1 MPIPSHRCNPNSWS
15 LNQIRRA
22 QFVCMLT
29 ATIISL
35 PAVFFP
41 DTWIW
46 QHFLCMLGFIIPTG
60 IDAALNKL
68 ISRGPNGMF
77 TMGLH
82 DSAENRLKDESA
94 LLHENQA
101 NTISIFILFLV
112 LICIAMINQFV
123 LNNWL
128 RFNVYLLLFLV
139 SLMATLQLGCYLYL
153 EHRDLKAADAK
164 A

>member
-1 MPIPSHRCNPNSWS
+1 
-15 LNQIRRA
+15 
-22 QFVCMLT
+22 
-29 ATIISL
+29 
-35 PAVFFP
+35 
-41 DTWIW
+41 
-46 QHFLCMLGFIIPTG
+46 MLGFIILTG
-60 IDAALNKL
+60 IDVALNKL
-68 ISRGPNGMF
+68 ISRGPNGVF
-77 TMGLH
+77 TLGLN

>member
-1 MPIPSHRCNPNSWS
+1 MPTPSHRFNPKSWS
-15 LNQIRRA
+15 LNQIRKA
-22 QFVCMLT
+22 QFVCMLL
-29 ATIISL
+29 ATLVSL
-35 PAVFFP
+35 PSVFFP

-46 QHFLCMLGFIIPTG
+46 QHFLCMVGFIVLTG
-60 IDAALNKL
+60 IDVAFNKL

-77 TMGLH
+77 TMGLN

-101 NTISIFILFLV
+101 NTMSIFILFLV

-139 SLMATLQLGCYLYL
+139 SLMETLQLGCYLCL
-153 EHRDLKAADAK
+153 ERRDLKAADAK

>member
-1 MPIPSHRCNPNSWS
+1 MPTPSHRFNPKSWS
-15 LNQIRRA
+15 LNQIRKA
-22 QFVCMLT
+22 QFACMLL
-29 ATIISL
+29 ASLISL

-46 QHFLCMLGFIIPTG
+46 QHFLCMVGFLILGG
-60 IDAALNKL
+60 IDLALNKL

-77 TMGLH
+77 TMGLN

-101 NTISIFILFLV
+101 NTMSIFILFLV
-112 LICIAMINQFV
+112 LICIAMVNQFA
-123 LNNWL
+123 LSNWL
-128 RFNVYLLLFLV
+128 RFNVYLLLFIA
-139 SLMATLQLGCYLYL
+139 SLMETVQLGCYLYI
-153 EHRDLKAADAK
+153 ERRDLKAADAE